1 MIDRLGT
8 TISWIGTTARPRLA
22 ATGPCTVVGNYGGSG
37 EMGTRSITVER
48 FQEIERRL
56 RDGRV
61 PDDVFLES
69 SGKKDGIFAKLS
81 CINPPL

>member
-1 MIDRLGT
+1 
-8 TISWIGTTARPRLA
+8 
-22 ATGPCTVVGNYGGSG
+22 
-37 EMGTRSITVER
+37 MGTRSITVER

>member
-1 MIDRLGT
+1 
-8 TISWIGTTARPRLA
+8 
-22 ATGPCTVVGNYGGSG
+22 
-37 EMGTRSITVER
+37 MGDQEHYVDR